1 MGFKENIR
9 EEINKIPIVDTH
21 EHIMAE
27 EERNSRPIDIFY
39 LFAHYASS
47 DLVSSGMTQETLDKV
62 RNPSLPLDKRWQD
75 FAPYW
80 ERIRNTAY
88 AKALILAM
96 RDLFGIED
104 INEKTYELITE
115 KLKDSQKKGWYRYVL
130 REKGNIAISLQYVGT
145 TDVDRELFLPVA
157 YYDHFIT
164 VRSKWDLNILE
175 RSFNVAIHSLDDLLK
190 VLDISFEKD
199 VKAGIVGIKSGLA
212 YSRILRYDKVS
223 KSEAELLFN
232 RIYSHLGE
240 GLGWEE
246 AKPLQ
251 DFLMHEVIKRAI
263 SYGLP
268 ITIHTGL
275 QEGNANIITN
285 ANPVHLVNLFLEYK
299 EAKFDIFHGGYPYT
313 SELATLAK
321 NFQNVFID
329 MCWLH
334 IISPTVARRA
344 LHEWLETVPQNKIMG
359 FGGDYIF
366 VEGAYAHSLIARQNI
381 ATVLIE
387 KVEDGYFS
395 EEEAVKIANR
405 LLRDNPVEL
414 FNLKTSTA
422 RDIRETK

>member
-1 MGFKENIR
+1 M
-9 EEINKIPIVDTH
+9 
-21 EHIMAE
+21 
-27 EERNSRPIDIFY
+27 
-39 LFAHYASS
+39 
-47 DLVSSGMTQETLDKV
+47 
-62 RNPSLPLDKRWQD
+62 
-75 FAPYW
+75 
-80 ERIRNTAY
+80 
-88 AKALILAM
+88 
-96 RDLFGIED
+96 
-104 INEKTYELITE
+104 
-115 KLKDSQKKGWYRYVL
+115 
-130 REKGNIAISLQYVGT
+130 
-145 TDVDRELFLPVA
+145 
-157 YYDHFIT
+157 
-164 VRSKWDLNILE
+164 
-175 RSFNVAIHSLDDLLK
+175 
-190 VLDISFEKD
+190 
-199 VKAGIVGIKSGLA
+199 
-212 YSRILRYDKVS
+212 
-223 KSEAELLFN
+223 
-232 RIYSHLGE
+232 
-240 GLGWEE
+240 
-246 AKPLQ
+246 
-251 DFLMHEVIKRAI
+251 
-263 SYGLP
+263 
-268 ITIHTGL
+268 
-275 QEGNANIITN
+275 
-285 ANPVHLVNLFLEYK
+285 EYK